1 MAEPAELRA
10 LAALVDTRDDEDT
23 LRAASVDSGRI
34 LARKPRAL
42 AAPRS
47 ARDVVEIVRWANRI
61 GSPVALRGRG
71 HTQGGQSLT
80 SGGVQIDMQGLDR
93 IGPVDEE
100 RQTLRVQA
108 GATWREVVGHAR
120 RRGWMPMVLTNIWTP
135 RWAARSRRLVSGS
148 PRTSTA
154 RRPTTSTNWRR

>member
-1 MAEPAELRA
+1 M
-10 LAALVDTRDDEDT
+10 
-23 LRAASVDSGRI
+23 
-34 LARKPRAL
+34 L

-61 GSPVALRGRG
+61 GSTVALRGRG

-108 GATWREVVGHAR
+108 GATWREVVAYAR
-120 RRGWMPMVLTNIWTP
+120 RCGWMPMVLTNNLDTTVGGT
-135 RWAARSRRLVSGS
+135 L
-148 PRTSTA
+148 STGGVGQSSHLA
-154 RRPTTSTNWRR
+154 SQ